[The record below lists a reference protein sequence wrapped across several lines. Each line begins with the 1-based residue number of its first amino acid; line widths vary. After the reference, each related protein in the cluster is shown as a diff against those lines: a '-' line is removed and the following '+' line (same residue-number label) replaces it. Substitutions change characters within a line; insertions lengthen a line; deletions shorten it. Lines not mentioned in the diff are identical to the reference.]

1 MHGKKMSFRYVIYF
15 YIYKLSQI
23 VSNFPNC
30 PNCPYFPGLKSF
42 HETILLSACYQ
53 LFKSTLHTV
62 EVKRSKVFKKY

>member
-1 MHGKKMSFRYVIYF
+1 ML
-15 YIYKLSQI
+15 YIFIFINCPKLSQI
-23 VSNFPNC
+23 FLIVRIVHN
-30 PNCPYFPGLKSF
+30 FPGLKSF